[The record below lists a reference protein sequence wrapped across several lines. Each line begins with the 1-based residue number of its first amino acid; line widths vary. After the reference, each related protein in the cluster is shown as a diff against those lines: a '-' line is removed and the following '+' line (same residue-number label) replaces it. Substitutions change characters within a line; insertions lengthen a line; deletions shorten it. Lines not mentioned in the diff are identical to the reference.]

1 MGVEG
6 FFEYLEVLIKNGGV
20 VGSLIEGKI
29 TTLINAIT
37 E

>member
-6 FFEYLEVLIKNGGV
+6 FFEYLEVLVEDGGV
-20 VGSLIEGKI
+20 IGSLIEGKVS
-29 TTLINAIT
+29 TLINTII